1 MKALASIGSVAA
13 APGFAA
19 LSLPERVA
27 ALAEQS
33 LQLEIYTWPKPG
45 LVSHVDTGSHTDM
58 DADTFL
64 RSGSAIRPFFA
75 ELVEAGMRNR
85 DMPELRG
92 IGLRAEMAM
101 LRATG
106 GINTHRGAIFGM
118 GLLCAAAGWRLA
130 GHADA
135 GMSLGDVV
143 SHRWGRGILDG
154 PCLLSSHG
162 QAAARHFGAGGA
174 RQEAVLGFPS
184 VYRAGV
190 PDLHNAF
197 ALASGDTE
205 AARVQA
211 SFALIAVLEDTN
223 LLHRGGLAGLRF
235 AQQSAQ
241 SFLDRGGIGQPDWRR
256 VAEAT
261 HRAFVERRLSPGGA
275 ADLLAMSLFV
285 EAFER
290 AGGD

>member
-1 MKALASIGSVAA
+1 MNALASIRSVAA

-19 LSLPERVA
+19 RSLPERVA

-58 DADTFL
+58 DAGTFL

-85 DMPELRG
+85 DMAELRR
-92 IGLRAEMAM
+92 IGLRAEFAM

-106 GINTHRGAIFGM
+106 GINTHRGAIFGV
-118 GLLCAAAGWRLA
+118 GLLCAAAGLRHA
-130 GHADA
+130 GHVDA
-135 GMSLGDVV
+135 GISLGGAV
-143 SHRWGRGILDG
+143 SHRWARGIVDG
-154 PCLLSSHG
+154 PYLLYSHG
-162 QAAARHFGAGGA
+162 QAAAREFGAGGA
-174 RQEAVLGFPS
+174 RQQAASGFPC
-184 VYRAGV
+184 VYEVGLPA
-190 PDLHNAF
+190 LHKGF
-197 ALASGDTE
+197 ALPSGDAE
-205 AARVQA
+205 AARVHA
-211 SFALIAVLEDTN
+211 IFALIAVLEDTN
-223 LLHRGGLAGLRF
+223 LLHRGGLAGLQF
-235 AQQSAQ
+235 AQQAAQ
-241 SFLDRGGIGQPDWRR
+241 SFLDRGGIGQPDWRQ

-285 EAFER
+285 EAFS
-290 AGGD
+290 ASI

>member
-1 MKALASIGSVAA
+1 MKAQASI
-13 APGFAA
+13 FAT

-33 LQLEIYTWPKPG
+33 LQLEIHTWPKPG

-75 ELVEAGMRNR
+75 ELVEAGMRNG
-85 DMPELRG
+85 DMAELRR
-92 IGLRAEMAM
+92 IGLRAEFAM

-118 GLLCAAAGWRLA
+118 GLLCAAAGLRLA

-135 GMSLGDVV
+135 GTSLGNAV
-143 SHRWGRGILDG
+143 SRRWARGILDG

-174 RQEAVLGFPS
+174 RQEAALGFPS
-184 VYRAGV
+184 VYEVGLPA
-190 PDLHNAF
+190 LHNAF
-197 ALASGDTE
+197 ALASGDAE

-223 LLHRGGLAGLRF
+223 LLHRGGLAGLQF

-241 SFLDRGGIGQPDWRR
+241 SFLDRGGIGQPHWRR

-285 EAFER
+285 EAFEC
-290 AGGD
+290 AVDD